1 MLPLA
6 LLGSPRN
13 AALAALALA
22 LALTGAALVV
32 SRLQLGTRTVER
44 DAALQRVAALAQE
57 VRAAT
62 AIVGEARSINSRQAQ
77 AIERHRRDLAAAETA
92 LAERDRMIVQRDRQV
107 REAAA
112 AVRQRDRER
121 RALPDVP
128 VEAMNDA
135 LRDAAA
141 AL

>member
-6 LLGSPRN
+6 LLSSPRN

-22 LALTGAALVV
+22 LALAGAALVV

-128 VEAMNDA
+128 IEVMNDA

>member
-128 VEAMNDA
+128 IEVMNDA